1 MSMSSQ
7 SVLEGYNGT
16 VMAYGQT
23 GTGKTFTLG
32 RLGEE
37 DCSDRGIMVRAMEDI
52 LADIKPGED
61 TVTVSYLQVS
71 QVWCSNFVVTGV
83 WCHFVLSLFS
93 GLRPYLVFCVQQLY
107 MESVQDLLAPER
119 DNIAITEDPRT
130 GDVSV
135 PGATQVQLQDQ
146 SSFVRLLD
154 VGEANRFAANTK
166 LNTESSRSHAIL
178 LVSCHELQ
186 VHLV

>member
-1 MSMSSQ
+1 MSLSSQ

-61 TVTVSYLQVS
+61 TVTVSYL
-71 QVWCSNFVVTGV
+71 
-83 WCHFVLSLFS
+83 
-93 GLRPYLVFCVQQLY
+93 QLY

-178 LVSCHELQ
+178 LVSCQEPQ